1 MNARGFAM
9 TEALVALAVFGVALT
24 GSLGLA
30 VEGFAATL
38 EARRAQQA
46 AALAADLAGRIAVL
60 PGVDWTS
67 LPTVTPCEPGC
78 SPAQLAA
85 LELARWRQALG
96 DTLPAAGATLAPGAA
111 GSLLLRLEWR
121 ETGGAVRGFELEIAP

>member
-30 VEGFAATL
+30 LEGFATTL

-46 AALAADLAGRIAVL
+46 AALAADLAGRIAAL
-60 PGVDWTS
+60 PGVDWHALPAVTS
-67 LPTVTPCEPGC
+67 CEPTC
-78 SPAQLAA
+78 SPAQRAA
-85 LELARWRQALG
+85 LELAQWHQLLG
-96 DTLPAAGATLAPGAA
+96 GTLPAGGATLVPGAV
-111 GSLLLRLEWR
+111 GSLLLRVEWR
-121 ETGGAVRGFELEIAP
+121 ETGGALRGFELEVMP

>member
-1 MNARGFAM
+1 MNTRGFAM
-9 TEALVALAVFGVALT
+9 TEALVALAVFGVALS

-30 VEGFAATL
+30 LEGFATTL

-60 PGVDWTS
+60 PGIDWTS
-67 LPTVTPCEPGC
+67 LPAVTPCEPGC
-78 SPAQLAA
+78 SPPQLAA

-96 DTLPAAGATLAPGAA
+96 DTLPAGGATLTPGST
-111 GSLLLRLEWR
+111 GGLLLRVEWT
-121 ETGGAVRGFELEIAP
+121 ETGGAARGLELEIVP

>member
-30 VEGFAATL
+30 LEGFATTL

-67 LPTVTPCEPGC
+67 LPAVTPCEPGC

-85 LELARWRQALG
+85 LELARWRQLLG
-96 DTLPAAGATLAPGAA
+96 ETLPAAGATLAPGGTGA
-111 GSLLLRLEWR
+111 LRLRLEWT
-121 ETGGAVRGFELEIAP
+121 ETGATARGLELEILP

>member
-30 VEGFAATL
+30 LEGFATTL

-67 LPTVTPCEPGC
+67 LPAVTPCEPGC

-96 DTLPAAGATLAPGAA
+96 ETLPAAGATLAPGGTGA
-111 GSLLLRLEWR
+111 LRLRLEWT
-121 ETGGAVRGFELEIAP
+121 ETGGAARGLELEILP

>member
-9 TEALVALAVFGVALT
+9 AEALVALALFGVALT

-30 VEGFAATL
+30 LEGYATTL

-67 LPTVTPCEPGC
+67 LPAVAPCAPGC
-78 SPAQLAA
+78 TPTQLAA
-85 LELARWRQALG
+85 LEFAQWRQALQ
-96 DTLPAAGATLAPGAA
+96 DTLPAAGATLTA
-111 GSLLLRLEWR
+111 GNAGVLRLQLEWI
-121 ETGGAVRGFELEIAP
+121 ETGGEARALELEVVQ

>member
-30 VEGFAATL
+30 LEGFATTL

-46 AALAADLAGRIAVL
+46 AGLAADLAGRIAAL
-60 PGVDWTS
+60 PGVDWHA
-67 LPTVTPCEPGC
+67 LPAAVPCEPAC
-78 SPAQLAA
+78 SPVQRAA
-85 LELARWRQALG
+85 LELAQWRQLLG
-96 DTLPAAGATLAPGAA
+96 DTLPRPSATLAPGAA
-111 GSLLLRLEWR
+111 GSLLLRLEWG
-121 ETGGAVRGFELEIAP
+121 ETGGAMRGFDLEIVP